1 VDRLFDNRMKSGLVH
16 PTGVAVARRA
26 DAERDE
32 RVALLFDA
40 HYAPL
45 CRLAYVILGDSQM
58 AEEIVMEALLKTFTG
73 YRRIR
78 HLDRA
83 DVYLRR
89 AVVNLCRSKIR
100 RKSIEIRVNAT
111 VHHRDEQRPP
121 PWDPEHHEVSRVVW
135 EAVRR
140 LPERQ
145 RACVVMFY
153 YQDLPET
160 QIAGVLDCSVGT
172 VKSQLS
178 KSRAKLQRWL
188 ETHFEVSG

>member
-1 VDRLFDNRMKSGLVH
+1 MKSALAYS
-16 PTGVAVARRA
+16 TGVAVARRA

-32 RVALLFDA
+32 RVANLFDA

-58 AEEIVMEALLKTFTG
+58 AEEMVMEALLKTFTG
-73 YRRIR
+73 FRRIR
-78 HLDRA
+78 DLDRA

-100 RKSIEIRVNAT
+100 RKSIEMRVNAT
-111 VHHRDEQRPP
+111 VHHRDERRAPH
-121 PWDPEHHEVSRVVW
+121 WDPEQHEISRVVL
-135 EAVRR
+135 EAVRK

-153 YQDLPET
+153 YEDLPEA
-160 QIAGVLDCSVGT
+160 QIAEVLDCSVGT

-178 KSRAKLQRWL
+178 KSRAKLQKWL
-188 ETHFEVSG
+188 GSQLEVMG

>member
-1 VDRLFDNRMKSGLVH
+1 M
-16 PTGVAVARRA
+16 ARRS

-32 RVALLFDA
+32 RVASLFDA

-45 CRLAYVILGDSQM
+45 CRLAYVILGDAQL
-58 AEEIVMEALLKTFTG
+58 AEEMVMEALLKTFTG
-73 YRRIR
+73 FRRIR
-78 HLDRA
+78 DVERA

-100 RKSIEIRVNAT
+100 RKSIEMRVNAT
-111 VHHRDEQRPP
+111 VHHRDERRPP
-121 PWDPEHHEVSRVVW
+121 PWDPEQHGISRVVLD
-135 EAVRR
+135 AVRR

-153 YQDLPET
+153 YEDLPET
-160 QIAGVLDCSVGT
+160 QIAEVLDCSVGT

-178 KSRAKLQRWL
+178 KSRAKLQKWL
-188 ETHFEVSG
+188 GTQLEVMG

>member
-1 VDRLFDNRMKSGLVH
+1 MKSALAYS
-16 PTGVAVARRA
+16 TGVAVARRA
-26 DAERDE
+26 DVERDE
-32 RVALLFDA
+32 RVANLFDA

-58 AEEIVMEALLKTFTG
+58 AEEMVMEALLKTFTG
-73 YRRIR
+73 FRRIR
-78 HLDRA
+78 DLDRA

-100 RKSIEIRVNAT
+100 RKSIEMRVNAT

-121 PWDPEHHEVSRVVW
+121 QWDPEHHEISRVVL
-135 EAVRR
+135 EAVRK

-153 YQDLPET
+153 FEDLPEA
-160 QIAGVLDCSVGT
+160 QIAEVLDCSVGT

-178 KSRAKLQRWL
+178 KSRAKLQKWL
-188 ETHFEVSG
+188 GTQLEVMG

>member
-1 VDRLFDNRMKSGLVH
+1 MKSGLAY
-16 PTGVAVARRA
+16 PAGVSVARRA

-32 RVALLFDA
+32 RVANLFDA

-58 AEEIVMEALLKTFTG
+58 AEEMVMEALLKTFTG

-78 HLDRA
+78 DLDRA

-100 RKSIEIRVNAT
+100 RKSIEMRVNAT
-111 VHHRDEQRPP
+111 VHHGDEQRPP
-121 PWDPEHHEVSRVVW
+121 PWDPERHETSRVVW

-153 YQDLPET
+153 YEDLPET
-160 QIAGVLDCSVGT
+160 QIAEVLDCSVGT

-178 KSRAKLQRWL
+178 KSRAKLQKWL
-188 ETHFEVSG
+188 GTHLEVTG

>member
-1 VDRLFDNRMKSGLVH
+1 MKSVFAYPMGL
-16 PTGVAVARRA
+16 AVTRPA

-32 RVALLFDA
+32 RVANLFDA

-58 AEEIVMEALLKTFTG
+58 AEEMVMEALLQTFTG
-73 YRRIR
+73 FRRIR
-78 HLDRA
+78 DLDRA

-89 AVVNLCRSKIR
+89 AVINLCRSKIR

-121 PWDPEHHEVSRVVW
+121 PWDPERHEISRVVL
-135 EAVRR
+135 EAVRK

-153 YQDLPET
+153 YEDLPET
-160 QIAGVLDCSVGT
+160 QIAEVLDCSVGT

-178 KSRAKLQRWL
+178 KARAKLQKWL
-188 ETHFEVSG
+188 GTKLEVTG